1 MSPAVRWTGLL
12 FFAAGVSVAAF
23 KVVRHELPL
32 SPSEEQG
39 PWQVELT
46 VTVRGDGQ
54 RGSVRAMLPAT
65 EAGQRIFDERAS
77 SDRLDWEVQ
86 ERESGRA
93 GLWSGWLEGVHEVVY
108 RFRVQSRAVDLP
120 LRGAETVVEI
130 PRAIRSLYMKPSTTI
145 PSSAPSV
152 KAQIL
157 DLDLPPPSDP
167 VARIQTVFSFATHE
181 IATER
186 SAAGDVLL
194 TLDRR
199 EGSPDGKERLLVAL
213 FRAAGIPARLCHG
226 LELADGARPVPRV
239 WTEVRL
245 ASEWIS
251 ASSVEGWIGRRPA
264 DWIVM
269 GRGTLSAVEAS
280 GARAV
285 GHRYRA
291 LREHLRADEIA
302 SLMAPDD
309 PVLSFLSLYRLPV
322 GSQSLLHLLLL
333 LPVGALITALFRNL
347 IGVRSYGT
355 FMPALI
361 ALALRDLTP
370 AVGLALVGGVLAI
383 GVSARFGLERLRLLM
398 VPRLSI
404 LLCIVVLCVTAIALT
419 SASIGSRD
427 WLAGAAMPIVILTM
441 WIERITITIEEEGIR
456 EAGVRV
462 MWSLVIAAA
471 ILPVYQSTQISY
483 LMFTFPE
490 FVLSIVG
497 GLVWIGGYTG
507 FRLIELLRFRELG
520 QEGVSR

>member
-1 MSPAVRWTGLL
+1 MALS
-12 FFAAGVSVAAF
+12 AF
-23 KVVRHELPL
+23 KVIQHELPL
-32 SPSEEQG
+32 SPTEEQG

-54 RGSVRAMLPAT
+54 RGSVRAMLPRS

-86 ERESGRA
+86 DRESGRA

-108 RFRVQSRAVDLP
+108 RFRVQSSAVDLP
-120 LRGAETVVEI
+120 LRAPEVPSEVS
-130 PRAIRSLYMKPSTTI
+130 RSLRSLYLKPSATI
-145 PSSAPSV
+145 PSTAPTV
-152 KAQIL
+152 QAQIA
-157 DLDLPPPSDP
+157 DLDLPPPTDLA
-167 VARIQTVFSFATHE
+167 ARIQTVFSFATHE

-186 SAAGDVLL
+186 TAAADVLL
-194 TLDRR
+194 TLERR
-199 EGSPDGKERLLVAL
+199 EGNPDGKERLLVTL
-213 FRAAGIPARLCHG
+213 FRAAGVPARLSHG
-226 LELADGARPVPRV
+226 LELADGARPEARV
-239 WTEVRL
+239 WAEAWL
-245 ASEWIS
+245 GGAWIP

-269 GRGTLSAVEAS
+269 GRGTLAAVEAS

-291 LREHLRADEIA
+291 LREHLRPDEIA

-309 PVLSFLSLYRLPV
+309 PILSFLSLYRLPV

-370 AVGLALVGGVLAI
+370 PVGLALVGGVLLL
-383 GVSARFGLERLRLLM
+383 GVSARFWLERLRLLM

-419 SASIGSRD
+419 SASLGSRD

-456 EAGVRV
+456 EAGIRV
-462 MWSLVIAAA
+462 MWSLVIAAS
-471 ILPVYQSTQISY
+471 ILPVYQSEQISY

-490 FVLSIVG
+490 LVLAIMG
-497 GLVWIGGYTG
+497 ALVWVGGYTG
-507 FRLIELLRFRELG
+507 FRVIELLRFRELG
-520 QEGVSR
+520 QEELSS